1 MLNFYLP
8 VFVEGM
14 VIVNFRMSILNE
26 KRPIENLNQT
36 PKIEISIYKNIYL
49 NKYTC
54 LEHLI
59 NSIDYHVASTVCLI
73 NCSMN

>member
-26 KRPIENLNQT
+26 KRPIENLNRT

-49 NKYTC
+49 NTYTC

-59 NSIDYHVASTVCLI
+59 NSIDYRVASTVC
-73 NCSMN
+73 